1 MYFFGIIGYHI
12 PGADADIHP
21 QSAHERFPLP
31 FFEARFTRQG
41 ARVVGVSQAVPLSD
55 VG

>member
-1 MYFFGIIGYHI
+1 MYFFGFIGNHI
-12 PGADADIHP
+12 PGADAAVQP
-21 QSAHERFPLP
+21 KSAHERFPLP
-31 FFEARFTRQG
+31 FFDARFTRQG